1 MDDGLP
7 TPPVR
12 QGGRMS
18 STGGPAL
25 PIVAP
30 VSAPVTADDAR
41 ASGLA
46 GEDLRRAERAGSLVR
61 VGRGA

>member
-1 MDDGLP
+1 
-7 TPPVR
+7 
-12 QGGRMS
+12 MS